1 MSSTEDF
8 FKHIEKGYAT
18 KGDFINMGAAM
29 LNGDAVTNAFVKIPL
44 KTLNRHGLIAG
55 ATGTGKTKTLQ
66 VLAENLS
73 EKGIPVMLMDLKGDL
88 SGIAQPSPG
97 HEKIDAR
104 HAKIGF
110 DFEAKSFPV
119 EILSL
124 SEQDGVKLR
133 ATISEFGPTLLS
145 RILDLTETQEGI
157 VAVVFKYCD
166 DNKLPLL
173 DLKDFK
179 KVLQYATQEGKKEFA
194 KDYGR
199 ISTSSTGTILRK
211 LIELEQ
217 QGADLFFGEKSFE
230 VDDLTR
236 IDKKGRGYINILR
249 LTDIQDRPK
258 LFSTFMLSLL
268 AEIYAN
274 FPEQG
279 DSDKPELVLFIDEA
293 HLIFKEAS
301 KALLDQIESIVK
313 LIRSKGIG
321 LYFVTQN
328 PTDVPN
334 AVLSQLGLKVQ
345 HALRAFTARD
355 RKAIKL
361 TAENYP
367 ESKYYDTK
375 EVLTALGI
383 GEALISALDEKGRPT
398 PLAATLLRAPMSRMD
413 ILTDGELKD
422 VIGSSKLV
430 KKYNDI
436 IDRES
441 AYEMLNEKI
450 EKAEKLATKEKAKEA
465 SKKTTRRRRS
475 TRHKYQLL
483 SNQKISL
490 LMKNFSA
497 LLLIMGL
504 LLLNCKKE
512 VDTTYLITNDS
523 VGTLDRNSLAR
534 DIELIYANDSVVK
547 DTTTLNLGN
556 KAKKL
561 KIYEKGGKLLLT
573 LTPSADSIP
582 KIENIRFED
591 ARFATIEKINI
602 NSTFKEVQ
610 KAYTIK
616 KIITSFN
623 NLLVLVKES
632 DVYFT
637 INKEELPASLR
648 YAPSSNI
655 EAVQIPDDAKI
666 KYMMLGWN

>member
-1 MSSTEDF
+1 MPTKDKFVE
-8 FKHIEKGYAT
+8 HIETGYTT
-18 KGDFINMGAAM
+18 KGDYIVMGAAM
-29 LNGDAVTNAFVKIPL
+29 LNGEAVTNAHVKVPL

-73 EKGIPVMLMDLKGDL
+73 DKGIPVLLMDLKGDL
-88 SGIAQPSPG
+88 SGLAQPSPG
-97 HEKIDAR
+97 HPKIDER
-104 HAKIGF
+104 HAMIGNLP
-110 DFEAKSFPV
+110 FEAKSFPV

-133 ATISEFGPTLLS
+133 ATVSEFGPVLLS

-179 KVLQYATQEGKKEFA
+179 KVLQYATGSGKAEFT

-199 ISTSSTGTILRK
+199 ISSSSTGAILRK
-211 LIELEQ
+211 IIELEQ
-217 QGADLFFGEKSFE
+217 QGADLFFGEKSFD

-236 IDKKGRGYINILR
+236 VDENGRGYINILR

-268 AEIYAN
+268 AEIYST

-279 DSDKPELVLFIDEA
+279 DSDRPELILFIDEA
-293 HLIFKEAS
+293 HLIFNEAS

-328 PTDVPN
+328 PADVPN
-334 AVLSQLGLKVQ
+334 EVLSQLGLKVQ

-367 ESKYYDTK
+367 ISEYYDTK
-375 EVLTALGI
+375 EVLTSLGI

-413 ILTDGELKD
+413 VLTESELKT
-422 VIGSSKLV
+422 VIKNSKLV
-430 KKYNDI
+430 TKYGEV

-441 AYEMLNEKI
+441 AYEILNEKI
-450 EKAEKLATKEKAKEA
+450 EKAETEAAKEKAKP
-465 SKKTTRRRRS
+465 KTTSRRRS
-475 TRHKYQLL
+475 TSTRQNPVIKVLT
-483 SNQKISL
+483 
-490 LMKNFSA
+490 SA
-497 LLLIMGL
+497 TFIRGVLGVL
-504 LLLNCKKE
+504 KK
-512 VDTTYLITNDS
+512 V
-523 VGTLDRNSLAR
+523 
-534 DIELIYANDSVVK
+534 
-547 DTTTLNLGN
+547 
-556 KAKKL
+556 
-561 KIYEKGGKLLLT
+561 
-573 LTPSADSIP
+573 
-582 KIENIRFED
+582 IR
-591 ARFATIEKINI
+591 
-602 NSTFKEVQ
+602 
-610 KAYTIK
+610 
-616 KIITSFN
+616 
-623 NLLVLVKES
+623 
-632 DVYFT
+632 
-637 INKEELPASLR
+637 
-648 YAPSSNI
+648 
-655 EAVQIPDDAKI
+655 
-666 KYMMLGWN
+666 

>member
-1 MSSTEDF
+1 MSSKDEF
-8 FKHIEKGYAT
+8 FSHIEKGYTT
-18 KGDFINMGAAM
+18 KGDFITMGAAM
-29 LNGDAVTNAFVKIPL
+29 LDEEAVTNAFVKIPL
-44 KTLNRHGLIAG
+44 KTLNRHGLISG

-73 EKGIPVMLMDLKGDL
+73 EKGIPVLLMDLKGDL

-97 HEKIDAR
+97 HPKIDER
-104 HAKIGF
+104 HAKIGLP
-110 DFEAKSFPV
+110 FEAKGFPV

-133 ATISEFGPTLLS
+133 ATVSEFGPTLLS
-145 RILDLTETQEGI
+145 RILDLTVTQEGI

-179 KVLQYATQEGKKEFA
+179 KVLQYATGAGKKEFA

-211 LIELEQ
+211 IIELEQ
-217 QGADLFFGEKSFE
+217 QGAELFFGEKSFE

-236 IDKKGRGYINILR
+236 IDKNGKGYINIIR

-268 AEIYAN
+268 AEIYST

-279 DSDKPELVLFIDEA
+279 DSDQPELILFIDEA

-301 KALLDQIESIVK
+301 KALLNQIEGIVK

-334 AVLSQLGLKVQ
+334 EVLAQLGLKVQ

-367 ESKYYDTK
+367 ESPYYNTK
-375 EVLTALGI
+375 EVLTSLGI

-413 ILTDGELKD
+413 VLSDSELEG
-422 VIGSSKLV
+422 VIKNSKLV
-430 KKYNDI
+430 KKYGKV

-441 AYEMLNEKI
+441 AYEILTEKI
-450 EKAEKLATKEKAKEA
+450 EKAEKIAAKEKEKPK
-465 SKKTTRRRRS
+465 SRSTSRRRKS
-475 TRHKYQLL
+475 TRQNPIIKVLT
-483 SNQKISL
+483 
-490 LMKNFSA
+490 SA
-497 LLLIMGL
+497 TFIRGVLGVL
-504 LLLNCKKE
+504 KK
-512 VDTTYLITNDS
+512 
-523 VGTLDRNSLAR
+523 
-534 DIELIYANDSVVK
+534 
-547 DTTTLNLGN
+547 
-556 KAKKL
+556 
-561 KIYEKGGKLLLT
+561 
-573 LTPSADSIP
+573 
-582 KIENIRFED
+582 
-591 ARFATIEKINI
+591 
-602 NSTFKEVQ
+602 
-610 KAYTIK
+610 
-616 KIITSFN
+616 
-623 NLLVLVKES
+623 VL
-632 DVYFT
+632 
-637 INKEELPASLR
+637 R
-648 YAPSSNI
+648 
-655 EAVQIPDDAKI
+655 
-666 KYMMLGWN
+666 